1 MRDIDY
7 GCEDSR
13 DYYRDKWD
21 CNTDLYELWW
31 KWQRLIAERKEEY
44 MGFDKELVA
53 QIDAALGSVQL
64 DLKDVQY
71 DLESYG
77 KKMDKLLKKINKLDK
92 KIDSLV
98 IDEDDYFE
106 TECPCCG
113 EPLDVYIYEE

>member
-31 KWQRLIAERKEEY
+31 KWQRLIAERKKEY
-44 MGFDKELVA
+44 MEFDKQYEMKDIQHELEN
-53 QIDAALGSVQL
+53 IHYL
-64 DLKDVQY
+64 
-71 DLESYG
+71 LEKYT
-77 KKMDKLLKKINKLDK
+77 KKTDKLLKKVNKLGK
-92 KIDSLV
+92 KLDSFV
-98 IDEDDYFE
+98 VDEDDYFE